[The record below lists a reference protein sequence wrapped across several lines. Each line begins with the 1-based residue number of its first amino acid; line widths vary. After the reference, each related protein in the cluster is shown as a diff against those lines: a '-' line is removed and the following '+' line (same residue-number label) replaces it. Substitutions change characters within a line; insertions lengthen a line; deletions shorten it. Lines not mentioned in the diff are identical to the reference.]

1 MLAPV
6 PVPVEC
12 RAGYKGEEYPLAVHV
27 ADERREVSEILD
39 RWYQGAREPGLPA
52 AEYFKVRTAQ
62 GAAGAQ
68 ARSGSPRLVSDVRA
82 VAAARSEALLRTGGA
97 G

>member
-12 RAGYKGEEYPLAVHV
+12 RAGHKGEEYPLAVHL
-27 ADERREVSEILD
+27 ADQRREVSEILD
-39 RWYQGAREPGLPA
+39 RWYQGTREPGGLA

-62 GAAGAQ
+62 GVLVLKHDPGAN
-68 ARSGSPRLVSDVRA
+68 AWFLMC
-82 VAAARSEALLRTGGA
+82 EL
-97 G
+97 